1 MLCDSDS
8 YHMTSF
14 SESKVMRIR
23 GLKERITRF
32 TRKKKILKKAKAMNS
47 VRLASPA

>member
-14 SESKVMRIR
+14 SESKVMSIR

-32 TRKKKILKKAKAMNS
+32 TRKKILKKSKAMNS
-47 VRLASPA
+47 VRLASPV